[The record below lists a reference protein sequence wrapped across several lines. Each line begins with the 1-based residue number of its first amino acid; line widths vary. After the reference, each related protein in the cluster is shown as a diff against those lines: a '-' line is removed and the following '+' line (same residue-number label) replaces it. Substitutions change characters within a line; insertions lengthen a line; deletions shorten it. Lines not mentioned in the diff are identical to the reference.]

1 VPFRRTLA
9 VALAVASAI
18 GFGACDDNAHEPST
32 VEPDEVYVAVIRWQL
47 ARQQPASQGT
57 APDDSVDGSLPVLY
71 IAAADGTAID
81 AKVQARVAA
90 ATTDDVKVRFADS
103 RDEALD
109 LDLETEP
116 VRDDG
121 LLLSITGVEAE
132 ASRQTST
139 EVIVYRSIDDQQTWL
154 LTVTAASDGASITSS
169 TLQPS

>member
-1 VPFRRTLA
+1 MRRTVA
-9 VALAVASAI
+9 VALALALALGFSAC
-18 GFGACDDNAHEPST
+18 GDNSHEPSM

-47 ARQQPASQGT
+47 ARQEPSQGSD
-57 APDDSVDGSLPVLY
+57 PSDSVAGELPVLY

-90 ATTDDVKVRFADS
+90 ATTDEAKVRFADS

-116 VRDDG
+116 VRDVG
-121 LLLSITGVEAE
+121 VLLSIAGVEPE

-139 EVIVYRSIDDQQTWL
+139 EVIVYRSTADQQTFL
-154 LTVTAASDGASITSS
+154 LTVSAAGDGASITSS

>member
-1 VPFRRTLA
+1 M
-9 VALAVASAI
+9 
-18 GFGACDDNAHEPST
+18 

-47 ARQQPASQGT
+47 ARQEPSSQGSD
-57 APDDSVDGSLPVLY
+57 PSDSVAGELPVLY

-90 ATTDDVKVRFADS
+90 ATTDEAKVRFADS

-116 VRDDG
+116 VRDVG
-121 LLLSITGVEAE
+121 VLLSIAGVEPE

-139 EVIVYRSIDDQQTWL
+139 EVIVYRSTADQQTFL
-154 LTVTAASDGASITSS
+154 LTVSAAGDGASITSS

>member
-1 VPFRRTLA
+1 VPFRRTVA

-18 GFGACDDNAHEPST
+18 GFGACDDNSHEPSM

-47 ARQQPASQGT
+47 ARQEPTSKGT
-57 APDDSVDGSLPVLY
+57 APDDSIDAGLPVLY

-90 ATTDDVKVRFADS
+90 ATTDDAKVRFADS

-109 LDLETEP
+109 LDLESEP
-116 VRDDG
+116 VRDKG
-121 LLLSITGVEAE
+121 VLLSIAGVEPE

-139 EVIVYRSIDDQQTWL
+139 EVIVYQSIDDQQTWL
-154 LTVTAASDGASITSS
+154 LTVSAASDAASITSS